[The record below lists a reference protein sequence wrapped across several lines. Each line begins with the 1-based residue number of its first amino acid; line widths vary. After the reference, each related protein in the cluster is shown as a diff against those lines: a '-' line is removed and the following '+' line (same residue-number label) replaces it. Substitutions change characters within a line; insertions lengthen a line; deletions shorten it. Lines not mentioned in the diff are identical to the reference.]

1 MSAAPRSAPGADP
14 RVVRTHAR
22 VLEAAWEVLAEV
34 GFDRVTIELISE
46 RSGVARSTMYR
57 HWTTREEILRDA
69 FSARA
74 FQEPGSD
81 GAAPDARAALSAYAV
96 TFAAGLAHDWGRAAL
111 TMAAGALD
119 EPDQRSAVRTFADG
133 TLRDLRAIVERAST
147 DGDLPAGAD
156 LDACAVAL
164 VDVLIAPLFY
174 RYQVLGE
181 PAGDAQ
187 AGALAHRAWQLVTT
201 ATPSTT

>member
-1 MSAAPRSAPGADP
+1 MSTVPTGAPGVDP

-22 VLEAAWEVLAEV
+22 VLGAAWEVLAEV

-74 FQEPGSD
+74 GQDSSSD
-81 GAAPDARAALSAYAV
+81 DADPDARAALTSYAV
-96 TFAAGLAHDWGRAAL
+96 TFAAGLVHDWGRAAV
-111 TMAAGALD
+111 TMATRALD
-119 EPDQRSAVRTFADG
+119 EPDQRSAVRTFAAG
-133 TLRDLRAIVERAST
+133 TLTYLRAIVERASA

-156 LDACAVAL
+156 LDACAVEL
-164 VDVLIAPLFY
+164 VDVVVAPLFY

-181 PAGDAQ
+181 PAA
-187 AGALAHRAWQLVTT
+187 AAEASALALRAWQVLTT
-201 ATPSTT
+201 DPPLLT